1 VMRTFY
7 YDYHKGLGR
16 GFTDDEFR
24 AECEKAAG
32 TDLGELFGWAS
43 STVRPDYDSY
53 LNYAGL
59 WLKEEASASPGGRPK
74 YVIMRQEKMTP
85 AQEMIYNDLFR
96 AVS

>member
-1 VMRTFY
+1 MRTFY

-53 LNYAGL
+53 LDYAGL
-59 WLKEEASASPGGRPK
+59 WLKEETPAVPGGRPR
-74 YVIMRQEKMTP
+74 YVITRKEKMTP
-85 AQEMIYNDLFR
+85 AQKMIYNDLFR